1 MLFVDTAYFKMVV
14 YNNMLFFKLFTR
26 SPHYSVDLSSLPQ
39 YHLSREKYNKIT
51 DTKINQTNKQT
62 YIQKGVE
69 EIQERIKEKDTMKEE
84 LID

>member
-39 YHLSREKYNKIT
+39 YHLSREKYNKNNRH
-51 DTKINQTNKQT
+51 KNQSNKQT
-62 YIQKGVE
+62 DIHTKRDGGDSGADQGKGYHE
-69 EIQERIKEKDTMKEE
+69 GRIN
-84 LID
+84 

>member
-39 YHLSREKYNKIT
+39 YYLSREKYKIT

-62 YIQKGVE
+62 YIHTKRGGGDSGADQGKGYHE
-69 EIQERIKEKDTMKEE
+69 GRIN
-84 LID
+84 